1 LFCDSLR
8 MCALST
14 LMLSEDF
21 PSALLG
27 WGHNFEQRAVG
38 SCCSTI
44 PLPIPQW

>member
-1 LFCDSLR
+1 MSEHAVDLKVIIKAQKVLFCDSLR

-27 WGHNFEQRAVG
+27 
-38 SCCSTI
+38 
-44 PLPIPQW
+44 